1 MVLPDVKEVFYDSAH
16 WMLLQ
21 GLRGKAVKIMD
32 ALAVRSLSSAVYG
45 SVARGDV
52 NKKSDVDVIIPYAT
66 SSHTVELALRMG
78 GLQIFS
84 RRIAQATP
92 SHTPKAHIY
101 LDAVDETCLTFPLTS
116 FRSLELEFYRFGGFQ
131 QVEEIKTEKRVPGCD
146 KRLRL
151 IQPTQTGHVE
161 SLIRGREREVARIV
175 GVGVRIVEERIRV
188 LTRRERVGRTGIVF
202 SRDLEEDEVFEEALK
217 QVSDTNPIVR
227 RRLAR
232 K

>member
-32 ALAVRSLSSAVYG
+32 ALAARSLSSAVYG

-66 SSHTVELALRMG
+66 SSHTVELALRLG

-101 LDAVDETCLTFPLTS
+101 LDAVDETCLTFPLTA

-131 QVEEIKTEKRVPGCD
+131 RVEEIKTEKRVPGCD

>member
-32 ALAVRSLSSAVYG
+32 ALAARSLSSAVYG

-66 SSHTVELALRMG
+66 SSHTVELALRLG

-131 QVEEIKTEKRVPGCD
+131 RVEEIKTEKRVPGCD